1 MKKLILTAVLLG
13 GLSASVLAQGTI
25 SVDNLNG
32 AGTTSAT
39 SLGLFFNTAGPY
51 NGSAINAVLL
61 GGASAGSMSPIASF
75 TGAGALFGFGGG
87 VFADPNGLTYAV
99 NGVALGGTATL
110 QLQAWIGASSSYA
123 LAAPGEQ
130 FGAWNGNAFVAGNTF
145 TFTNPTGGNG
155 VPPALPKSLD
165 GMPAM
170 QLGLAVIPE
179 PSTMLLAGLG
189 AASLLI
195 FRRRK

>member
-32 AGTTSAT
+32 SGTSSSTSN
-39 SLGLFFNTAGPY
+39 GLFYGSSGAVY
-51 NGSAINAVLL
+51 NGASINAVLL
-61 GGASAGSMSPIASF
+61 GGASAASLTPVASF

-87 VFADPNGLTYAV
+87 VFADPMGLTYAV

-110 QLQAWIGASSSYA
+110 QLQAWIGTANSYGQA
-123 LAAPGEQ
+123 GAPNQ
-130 FGAWNGNAFVAGNTF
+130 FRAWNGSAYVAADTF
-145 TFTNPTGGNG
+145 TFTNPTGGAG
-155 VPPALPKSLD
+155 VPPGLPKSLD

-170 QLGLAVIPE
+170 RLVTIPE
-179 PSTMLLAGLG
+179 PSTMALAGLG
-189 AASLLI
+189 IASLLI